1 MGKLTGGG
9 SGGSQTTETNPW
21 GPAQDALKDILG
33 NAKDLFDKNGG
44 INGNWI
50 DKNIA
55 DLTPEMQQ
63 AIKDLTNTQ
72 GFKDMATQVGSAM
85 QQGNQTVGQAT
96 GGLGGLAQQGITGKD
111 LNEMASELYDSELVQ
126 SQKGQLTQDVQ
137 AGLSKNIQGL
147 NQQASAGGNMGS
159 SRAGV
164 AEGVAI
170 GEAGKAIATGSAN
183 IENAARQSAYS
194 QALGTLQ
201 GNQSTALGA
210 LGQMGQLGLGSI
222 GANSNA
228 MGQMSNI
235 WNQGLQN
242 QLLGAGIGQQHNQ
255 NVANNNWFNAQGQA
269 NAGWDN
275 LNKYLGIAGSIGG
288 MGGST
293 TSNSAQGSGNLFNNI
308 LGAGASLG
316 GAWLM
321 SDISTKKK
329 IKKKGTKTK
338 NGSDEYTWEW
348 NKSAESRGGKKG
360 KSQGVLAQAVA
371 KDKPEAVEKDRKTG
385 RLAVN
390 YDKA

>member
-1 MGKLTGGG
+1 MGKLFGDKEQ
-9 SGGSQTTETNPW
+9 SQTTESGPW

-33 NAKDLFDKNGG
+33 SAKDLFDKNGG

-72 GFKDMATQVGSAM
+72 GFKDMAAGVGSAM

-96 GGLGGLAQQGITGKD
+96 GGLGGLAQQGITSED
-111 LNEMASELYDSELVQ
+111 LNKMASDLYDSELVQ

-137 AGLSKNIQGL
+137 KGLDKNIQGL

-164 AEGVAI
+164 AEGVAV

-183 IENAARQSAYS
+183 IENAARQQAYG
-194 QALGTLQ
+194 QAMGTLQ

-222 GANSNA
+222 GANSSA
-228 MGQMSNI
+228 LGQMGNLM
-235 WNQGLQN
+235 NQGLQN

-275 LNKYLGIAGSIGG
+275 LSKYLGIAGSIGG
-288 MGGST
+288 MGGTNT
-293 TSNSAQGSGNLFNNI
+293 TTGGSSGGTLGNI
-308 LGAGASLG
+308 VGMGSSIMGGLGMMGF
-316 GAWLM
+316 
-321 SDISTKKK
+321 SDISMKKK
-329 IKKKGTKTK
+329 IKKKKD
-338 NGSDEYTWEW
+338 GSYEWEW
-348 NKSAESRGGKKG
+348 NKSAEKVAGKKG
-360 KSQGVLAQAVA
+360 KEKGVLAQEILKDNPDAVA
-371 KDKPEAVEKDRKTG
+371 KDKKTG
-385 RLAVN
+385 KLMVD
-390 YDKA
+390 YDKV